1 MFKFSQTLASRA
13 AKERSRCFIYPLAIA
28 QLLHNITHPPCGFST
43 LFLLSSHLFIR
54 VFLIWLCFC
63 QWIPSVPPTANV
75 THSARRPPL
84 LAYVETASQI
94 SMLGKLW
101 AVHRCLFRFILV
113 SLSRYTTQT
122 SQWGGEINAT
132 PEMNCKPAVS

>member
-1 MFKFSQTLASRA
+1 MFYISPGYSTAPTQHNSPTLWFFHFVS
-13 AKERSRCFIYPLAIA
+13 
-28 QLLHNITHPPCGFST
+28 PPFKA
-43 LFLLSSHLFIR
+43 HLFIR

-63 QWIPSVPPTANV
+63 QWIPSVPPTANA

-113 SLSRYTTQT
+113 SLSLYTTQT
-122 SQWGGEINAT
+122 FQWRGEINAT